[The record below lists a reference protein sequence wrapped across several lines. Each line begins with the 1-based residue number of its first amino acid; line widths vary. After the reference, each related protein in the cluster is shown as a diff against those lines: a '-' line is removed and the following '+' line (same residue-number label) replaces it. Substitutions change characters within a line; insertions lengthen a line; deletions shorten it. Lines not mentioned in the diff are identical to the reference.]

1 MDGGNEIWLHLF
13 ASTTKKNKGNARVS
27 FERTKSN
34 LAYDPILGFFYLRIL
49 TTSDRRL
56 IFLGKRQ
63 WGPQIPRYDICSP
76 VLSSLWWMAEYGKY
90 HIEAMWQFI
99 RRGCQLL
106 RAVIFT
112 TAACVSFCLFY
123 TSRTLYENENFFSM
137 WKGWNDY
144 VLLNGHV
151 S

>member
-1 MDGGNEIWLHLF
+1 MDGGNEIWLNYF
-13 ASTTKKNKGNARVS
+13 ASTTKQANARAS
-27 FERTKSN
+27 FEQTKSS
-34 LAYDPILGFFYLRIL
+34 LACDPQTRNFFHLRIL
-49 TTSDRRL
+49 TPSDRRL
-56 IFLGKRQ
+56 IFLGKRH
-63 WGPQIPRYDICSP
+63 WGPQIPRYDICVP

-99 RRGCQLL
+99 RLVCQLI
-106 RAVIFT
+106 RSVIFT
-112 TAACVSFCLFY
+112 TAACFSFCLFY